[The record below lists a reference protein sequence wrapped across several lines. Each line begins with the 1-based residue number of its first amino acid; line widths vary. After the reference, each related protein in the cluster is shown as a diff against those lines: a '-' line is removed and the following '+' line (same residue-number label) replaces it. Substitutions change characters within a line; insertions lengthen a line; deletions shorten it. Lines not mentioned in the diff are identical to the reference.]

1 MAIFGEYNLPQH
13 TTLLPGK
20 TQYIAAWKAI
30 PHSEY
35 GARILELRVPLYT
48 SVTLSNLLHL
58 TVPQFPHL

>member
-30 PHSEY
+30 PPSEN
-35 GARILELRVPLYT
+35 GARTLELNT
-48 SVTLSNLLHL
+48 
-58 TVPQFPHL
+58 